1 MRGGRVAG
9 SVRILKSGEVLFRT
23 GDSADSMFIVRRGS
37 LKVYA
42 LKDNEEIQLALLGDG
57 AIVGEMA
64 FFDRKPRSAHV
75 RALTQTEIT
84 EISRADF
91 DKLLTQ
97 IPKWLVSMLQSL
109 SGRLRTT
116 NEKLLLAEKAIQ
128 GRGGD
133 SEQALVPLVRSLRI
147 LQLITLQLGQK
158 DGSHISF
165 DFNAALEWWMMLTG
179 WSRDYFQRFIST
191 LQNLGVIQR
200 RGEGSQRIVLSGR
213 PKLQAFTEFVG
224 ELQPRAGGKV
234 LDGLSS
240 EWVELFEAALAEA
253 QDSGYESY
261 NVSFAQLARSPA
273 LAGRSPAQKSK
284 AAAGLAQLLA
294 LKHSQ
299 SDSDFIVKMNVKSG
313 KNQLIFLNML
323 LTCLSNKLDRLD

>member
-1 MRGGRVAG
+1 MAG

-64 FFDRKPRSAHV
+64 FFDQKPRSAHV

-224 ELQPRAGGKV
+224 ELQPRVGGKV

>member
-1 MRGGRVAG
+1 MAG

-64 FFDRKPRSAHV
+64 FFDQKPRSAHV